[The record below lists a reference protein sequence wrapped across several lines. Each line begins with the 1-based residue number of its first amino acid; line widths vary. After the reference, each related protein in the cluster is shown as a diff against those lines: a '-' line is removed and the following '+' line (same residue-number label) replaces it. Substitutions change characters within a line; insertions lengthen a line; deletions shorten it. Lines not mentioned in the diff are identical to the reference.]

1 MEVKALPSY
10 HRLAW
15 CDIFLFSFFFTA
27 LQVTLR
33 NAYAQVFVTSGLQ
46 GNQEPCWCGE
56 IQNLFLWRS
65 SSFLHSKKS
74 VAKSCKQYSYK
85 RFLSTSVAT
94 FIPSIGLMQYFL
106 CFHFFH
112 SCVSHIRKCA
122 SPNCHDTWFV
132 RQTRNVLMWPD
143 PKPSFAAFVFF
154 SLQWKN
160 CRKIWQTIS
169 LQKGFFRHRESK
181 KPSSLWRIGRGFCC
195 WWQHLQLWIS
205 SYRPFMELDL
215 GPWVA

>member
-1 MEVKALPSY
+1 MSPSS
-10 HRLAW
+10 
-15 CDIFLFSFFFTA
+15 IFSSSIFYFSTE
-27 LQVTLR
+27 QVTLR

-112 SCVSHIRKCA
+112 SCASPIKKCA
-122 SPNCHDTWFV
+122 SQNCHDTWFA
-132 RQTRNVLMWPD
+132 RQTRNALMWPD

-154 SLQWKN
+154 SCNK
-160 CRKIWQTIS
+160 KIVAKSDQ
-169 LQKGFFRHRESK
+169 QYHYKKFF
-181 KPSSLWRIGRGFCC
+181 LGIGSQRS
-195 WWQHLQLWIS
+195 HLLFGALGGAFAVDGSIS
-205 SYRPFMELDL
+205 SYEFRHTGHLWNLIWGLEL
-215 GPWVA
+215 PSC